1 MLTGSYSYGLVALSY
16 VVAVLSS
23 YTAFEF
29 TRIVALRRE
38 KSSAVWLAAGGIS
51 MGIGIWTMHFVGMLA
66 FKMRMPYTYDVPLT
80 ILSLVIAITAS
91 AFAISCA
98 SRKSISPL
106 GIGLSGLLL
115 GFGITAMHYTGMAA
129 MRMEGTITYEP
140 FIFAASVG
148 IAIITSTAALSII
161 YSIVHSEAT
170 GPASIGLKVAA
181 ALVMGVA
188 ICGMHYTG
196 MAAARYEASPGAALL
211 DTPASNTSLSVFVAL
226 AALIILGVSQLTVFF
241 DLRISAEQRRMRDAQ
256 RRALHLNELLDAS
269 SNEILVI
276 DLESLGIVNANQRC
290 CTNLGYSLPDLTS
303 MSIVDIIA
311 GANERS
317 FRERIA
323 TLVDNEEKHLYF
335 ESTRVRADGSVYPVK
350 VHLQCSTR
358 DGAPYV
364 LVFATDITARRNLE
378 QQLDLAKG
386 FESIG
391 RLTAG
396 VAQEI
401 DRPAAQVGDNIRFL
415 TEAMAEALDLID
427 ALSRMH
433 LSASK
438 GELTAERVEEVG
450 DMLKTVDP
458 CYLANEIPLAL
469 KRSLDGITQ
478 VSSLLRALQD
488 FSRPDGNKLE
498 LTDLNKSVQNTIT
511 VTSSEWKYIAALETD
526 LDSDLPL
533 VPCRPREIS
542 QVILILIVN
551 AAQAIEKRL
560 QANPDAPTQIDVAT
574 KTRGNHVE
582 ISISDTGTGIPSN
595 VGNRI
600 YDPHF
605 TIRNIG
611 NGGGQGLAIARSTV
625 VDGHGGMIE
634 YTSSEGQGTTFTISL
649 LVEARSSEATSAATA
664 AA

>member
-1 MLTGSYSYGLVALSY
+1 MLTGSYSYGLAALSF
-16 VVAVLSS
+16 VVAALAS

-29 TRIVALRRE
+29 TRIVAKRRG
-38 KSSAVWLAAGGIS
+38 KPSFAWLAAGSFS
-51 MGIGIWTMHFVGMLA
+51 MGVGIWTVHFIGMLA
-66 FKMRMPYTYDVPLT
+66 FKIRMPFTYDLPLT
-80 ILSLVIAITAS
+80 ILSMVIAVTAS
-91 AFAISCA
+91 ALAIWCA
-98 SRKSISPL
+98 SRKSISPAV
-106 GIGLSGLLL
+106 IGLGGVLL
-115 GFGITAMHYTGMAA
+115 GLGITAMHYTGMAA
-129 MRMEGTITYEP
+129 MRMEGTVTYEP
-140 FIFAASVG
+140 FMFAASVG
-148 IAIITSTAALSII
+148 IAIITATAAISII
-161 YSIVHSEAT
+161 YSLVHGEAK
-170 GPASIGLKVAA
+170 GPTSIGFKGTA
-181 ALVMGVA
+181 ALVMGLA

-196 MAAARYEASPGAALL
+196 MAATRYDADPGTVLL

-256 RRALHLNELLDAS
+256 RRALHLNELLDSS

-290 CTNLGYSLPDLTS
+290 CTNLGYSLADLTS

-311 GANERS
+311 DATERS

-323 TLVDNEEKHLYF
+323 TLVDNEETHLYF
-335 ESTRVRADGSVYPVK
+335 ESTRVRTDGSVYPVD
-350 VHLQCSTR
+350 VHVQCSIR
-358 DGAPYV
+358 DGAPYL
-364 LVFATDITARRNLE
+364 LVFATDITAHRKLE
-378 QQLDLAKG
+378 QQLGLAKE

-396 VAQEI
+396 VALEVGP
-401 DRPAAQVGDNIRFL
+401 PAGQIGDNIRFL
-415 TEAMAEALDLID
+415 KEAVAEALDLID
-427 ALSRMH
+427 ALSGMH

-438 GELTAERVEEVG
+438 GELTAVQVEEVG

-469 KRSLDGITQ
+469 ERSLDGITQ
-478 VSSLLRALQD
+478 ISSLLSALKD
-488 FSRPDGNKLE
+488 FSHPDGNKLE

-511 VTSSEWKYIAALETD
+511 VTSSEWKYVAALETD
-526 LDSDLPL
+526 FDSDLPL

-542 QVILILIVN
+542 QVLLILIIN

-560 QANPDAPTQIDVAT
+560 QANPDAPTRIEIAT
-574 KTRGNHVE
+574 RTRGGCVE
-582 ISISDTGTGIPSN
+582 ISVGDTGTGIPSN

-605 TIRNIG
+605 TTRNIG
-611 NGGGQGLAIARSTV
+611 NGDGQGLAIARSTV

-634 YTSSEGQGTTFTISL
+634 FTSSEGQGTTFTISL
-649 LVEARSSEATSAATA
+649 PVEAQSSEATAAATA